1 LFDLIAGQMVKFY
14 CGVSVLGPC
23 QANQESC
30 LPPHP
35 VIIGI
40 SALNKQLI
48 SGAAS
53 AREKIKGLCFTGAE
67 NQGSYF

>member
-1 LFDLIAGQMVKFY
+1 MVKFY

-23 QANQESC
+23 QANKESC

-40 SALNKQLI
+40 SALYKQNSL
-48 SGAAS
+48 SGAY
-53 AREKIKGLCFTGAE
+53 
-67 NQGSYF
+67 SYMDCGVRDILDTNFLVA